1 MNKFSSRRA
10 NPCDEDAEGV
20 VGSASAL
27 ALLVARVL
35 ADDHD
40 PTVTADHPALV
51 ADLLDA
57 RLDLHGIEVL
67 RVSATTP
74 PKRDTGKIYL

>member
-1 MNKFSSRRA
+1 MNIFSSRRA
-10 NPCDEDAEGV
+10 NPCDVDAEGTV
-20 VGSASAL
+20 DRASAL

-74 PKRDTGKIYL
+74 PKRNAGKIYL

>member
-1 MNKFSSRRA
+1 MYT
-10 NPCDEDAEGV
+10 EGPV
-20 VGSASAL
+20 DRASAL

-74 PKRDTGKIYL
+74 PKRNAGKIYL